1 MTVRVGVGYDVHR
14 LAAGNAFMLGGV
26 SIDYPMG
33 PVAHSDGDTL
43 IHAVIDALL
52 GAAALGDIGAHFP
65 DSDPQWRGSAGV
77 VLLEQTCRMIENN
90 GYTVG
95 NVDATIVLERPK
107 LASYVP
113 KMRQTLA
120 DTMKI
125 EVDRVSVKAK
135 TNEGLD
141 AAGRGQAVAVHA
153 VALLEHS

>member
-26 SIDYPMG
+26 PIDYPMG

-77 VLLEQTCRMIENN
+77 VLLEHTCRMIENN

-107 LASYVP
+107 LASYVL

-125 EVDRVSVKAK
+125 DVDKISVKAK

>member
-26 SIDYPMG
+26 SIDYPLG

-52 GAAALGDIGAHFP
+52 GAATLGDIGAHFP
-65 DSDPQWRGSAGV
+65 DSDPQWRGIAGV

-141 AAGRGQAVAVHA
+141 AAGRGQAVAVYA

>member
-26 SIDYPMG
+26 PIDYPMG

-52 GAAALGDIGAHFP
+52 GAAALGDIGSHFP
-65 DSDPQWRGSAGV
+65 DSDPQWRGCAGV
-77 VLLEQTCRMIENN
+77 VLLEHTCRMIENN

>member
-14 LAAGNAFMLGGV
+14 LAAGNVFMLGGV
-26 SIDYPMG
+26 PIDYPLG

-52 GAAALGDIGAHFP
+52 GAAALGDIGSHFP

-141 AAGRGQAVAVHA
+141 AAGRGQAVAVYA

>member
-26 SIDYPMG
+26 SIDYPLG

-77 VLLEQTCRMIENN
+77 VLLEHTCRMIENN

>member
-26 SIDYPMG
+26 FIDYPMG

-153 VALLEHS
+153 VVLLEHS

>member
-77 VLLEQTCRMIENN
+77 VLLEHTCRMIENN

>member
-33 PVAHSDGDTL
+33 PVAHSDGDTV

-77 VLLEQTCRMIENN
+77 VLLEHTCRMIENN